1 MSELSLADGMI
12 GIIHYTLHKGDGEI
26 VDSSAGRQPMP
37 YLHGAKN
44 IVPGLEKALEGKVK
58 GDKIQA
64 VIAPADGYGEADGR
78 EPQRVRR
85 RELPEGQDYQPG
97 KPFSAEMG
105 EGEFVTLWV
114 TDVQGAW
121 VWITVNHPLAGV
133 ELHFDVDVVG
143 VRSALKVELEHG
155 HPHGID
161 GTQGH
166 QH

>member
-1 MSELSLADGMI
+1 MSELSLAEGMI

-26 VDSSAGRQPMP
+26 IDSSAGRQPMP
-37 YLHGAKN
+37 YLHGGKN
-44 IVPGLEKALEGKVK
+44 IVPGLEKALEGKKSGEKV
-58 GDKIQA
+58 Q
-64 VIAPADGYGEADGR
+64 VVVTPEDGYGVKDGR

-85 RELPEGQDYQPG
+85 RELPEGNDYQPG
-97 KPFSAEMG
+97 MPFSAEMEDG
-105 EGEFVTLWV
+105 NFVRLWV

-121 VWITVNHPLAGV
+121 VWVTVNHPLAGV

-161 GTQGH
+161 GTLDH
-166 QH
+166 HH